1 MGMATGTA
9 APETADAV
17 SLHEDVEEILLD
29 TETVARRV
37 AELGAELSADYAG
50 RDPVLVSV
58 LKGALVF
65 LAYLMRTMDLPASID
80 LMEVSS
86 YGAATESSGQV
97 RILKDLSKPIEGRDV
112 IVVEDI
118 IDTGLT
124 LNYLLG
130 YLADRQ
136 PASIRIC
143 CLLDKPARRLAE
155 IPIDYVGFTIP
166 DRFVVGY
173 GLDYDERYRN
183 LPYIGVLKPSVY
195 GGTPP
200 GG

>member
-1 MGMATGTA
+1 MNSMHA
-9 APETADAV
+9 AARSTIHD
-17 SLHEDVEEILLD
+17 DVEEILL
-29 TETVARRV
+29 TEEQISERV
-37 AELGAELSADYAG
+37 AELGSQLEADYAG

-58 LKGALVF
+58 LKGSIIF
-65 LAYLMRTMDLPASID
+65 LADLIRAMQSSLSLD

-86 YGAATESSGQV
+86 YGASTESSGQV

-124 LNYLLG
+124 LNYLLK
-130 YLADRQ
+130 YLHDKG
-136 PASIRIC
+136 PASVRIC

-155 IPIDYVGFTIP
+155 IPIDYRGFTIP

-195 GGTPP
+195 GAAPP
-200 GG
+200 EG